1 VLLCR
6 VKWNVILSTS
16 ELPYNLV
23 QATAFIIIRVHYIFI
38 YANQL
43 LLDRVT
49 PGGVRLSMQM
59 KYMIRMHNY
68 NYEEVQVRKIKP
80 SRTQHMQK
88 SSSNFVKFL

>member
-1 VLLCR
+1 MLFCR

-16 ELPYNLV
+16 EQPHNLV
-23 QATAFIIIRVHYIFI
+23 HATASIIMGVHYIFK
-38 YANQL
+38 YVNQL

-68 NYEEVQVRKIKP
+68 DYEEVYV
-80 SRTQHMQK
+80 
-88 SSSNFVKFL
+88 